1 MICSLQVLFSEQ
13 LKLRTTISDISSSA
27 NEDHHR
33 IEDVPN
39 PREATTAAAPSQS
52 AAHVDAAVA
61 HQLSLQECTN
71 QMEIKALQRELATMR
86 IKYKEME
93 RDHSTML
100 EQVESI

>member
-13 LKLRTTISDISSSA
+13 LKLRTAISDISSSA
-27 NEDHHR
+27 NEDHHHT
-33 IEDVPN
+33 EDVPN
-39 PREATTAAAPSQS
+39 PREATTAAAPQS
-52 AAHVDAAVA
+52 AAQVDAEVA

-86 IKYKEME
+86 MKYKEME

-100 EQVESI
+100 EQVQSI